1 MADTTQPFADL
12 YWSAPDGVRLH
23 AHDWRGDE
31 AGDGA
36 LPPLVCLPGLT
47 RNARD
52 FDAPAAR
59 LSPRRRVIAV
69 SLRGRGGSGKAPP
82 ETYVPRTYVADVL
95 ALLDQIDAHKVAVIG
110 TSLGGLVAMMLAAA
124 APGRIAGVALN
135 DVGPRLEPV
144 GMGRIRAQLGRPNV
158 WPTWMHAAR
167 AVADGLRDVYPD
179 WGLLDWL
186 AMAKRLYR
194 LNSAG
199 RIVADFDGAI
209 AEAFRLPAP
218 DPAPD
223 PWPLLDALAG
233 LPVLLVRG
241 ERSEVLGVATA
252 TRMVAAVPGAT
263 LATVPRVGHAPT
275 LTEPVAAAA
284 IDRWL
289 ENVT

>member
-23 AHDWRGDE
+23 AHDWRGE
-31 AGDGA
+31 GT

-52 FDAPAAR
+52 FDALAAR

-82 ETYVPRTYVADVL
+82 DTYVPATYVGDVL
-95 ALLDQIDAHKVAVIG
+95 AMLDQIGADRVAVIG
-110 TSLGGLVAMMLAAA
+110 TSLGGLVAMMLAQA
-124 APGRIAGVALN
+124 APGRIAGMALN

-144 GMGRIRAQLGRPNV
+144 GMSRIRAQLGRPTV

-167 AVADGLRDVYPD
+167 AVAEGLRDVYPD
-179 WGLLDWL
+179 WSLLDWL

-199 RIVADFDGAI
+199 RIVADFDGKI
-209 AEAFRLPAP
+209 AEAFRLPAAES
-218 DPAPD
+218 DSAPAPD

-233 LPVLLVRG
+233 VPVLVARG
-241 ERSEVLGVATA
+241 ERSDVLGAGTA
-252 TRMVAAVPGAT
+252 ARMVAAVPGAT
-263 LATVPRVGHAPT
+263 FATVPRVGHAPT

-289 ENVT
+289 ERMT